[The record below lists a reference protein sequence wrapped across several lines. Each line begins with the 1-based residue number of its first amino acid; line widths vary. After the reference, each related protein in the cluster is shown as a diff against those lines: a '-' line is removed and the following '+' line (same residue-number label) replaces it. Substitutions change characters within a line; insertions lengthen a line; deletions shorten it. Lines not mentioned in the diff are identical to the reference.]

1 MSHSRLLLLLMSG
14 AAALGSIAGACFGL
28 VQLLAKVMDGVE
40 EPL

>member
-1 MSHSRLLLLLMSG
+1 MSNRWCLALLG
-14 AAALGSIAGACFGL
+14 AVTALGSIAGACFGL